1 MKISHFQLC
10 CEFFPLSPHRAGKKS
25 NDISTGKEYLLPLRK
40 KKKILIKLEEGEA
53 H

>member
-10 CEFFPLSPHRAGKKS
+10 CEFFPPFPHRAGKKS
-25 NDISTGKEYLLPLRK
+25 NAISTGKKYLLPLRK
-40 KKKILIKLEEGEA
+40 EKKILIKLEGGET